1 MLFDTLNDE
10 HSDNN
15 VDNDQEGNTECVAA
29 LLAVGANV
37 RAVNARGQV
46 VRLQT

>member
-1 MLFDTLNDE
+1 MTMRMFE
-10 HSDNN
+10 
-15 VDNDQEGNTECVAA
+15 EGNTECVAA

-46 VRLQT
+46 VPSLLL

>member
-1 MLFDTLNDE
+1 MTMSLFE
-10 HSDNN
+10 
-15 VDNDQEGNTECVAA
+15 EGNTECVAA

-46 VRLQT
+46 VLSPLV